1 MSRKLPPAPV
11 RARLRASTLA
21 SALALALGAGD
32 ALALGVGGLRAQ
44 SALNQP
50 FVGEIDLLDVRP
62 DELDTVKVRL
72 ATPED
77 FAKAGSERYH
87 YLTQL
92 RFTPQLSPR
101 GNTVIRVSSR
111 EPIREPYM
119 DFLVEV
125 TWPSGRLVKGYTVL
139 LDPPGTTSQ
148 RAAPIQAPVAS
159 PRAITP
165 APARPSAPA
174 PSVAPAERPA
184 ASPPPPSATAAA
196 GGFPKRIGPIRPGTG
211 LWRLSRNNAPQGAT
225 IAQTAM
231 ALYRN
236 NQGAFIQGDINRVKV
251 GQVLTIPSA
260 AELFALNPDQAE
272 RELQA
277 AMRGEKVRAAPIADT
292 SPEAPGGESRLK
304 IAGAARDSE
313 PAAATP
319 DASETSDKIE
329 EELLLVRETS
339 ETARQETQELRN
351 RIREL
356 EGQLNEIQQLLT
368 LRSAELARIQGVGV
382 GEAEGG
388 EPATT
393 LAGASDAVEEPVAD
407 EPAPL
412 PADLEA
418 ALAAAGGLS
427 GAGLDTRDQ
436 PEIEPE
442 AEPRPEDTSESS
454 EPSLAISEDP
464 AEAPAPP
471 GEDQLAASDG
481 QPTLEETQVTV
492 EADAGEGPADPEVAQ
507 TPPPG
512 PEVAA
517 GEPVESAPA
526 DEPLWRQLLM
536 PVAGAAGVT
545 ALGLGA
551 FGWLRARRRREESQ
565 EWEADEAVDLP
576 ARRPP
581 APRAGAAAVGPA
593 AAIPALVSTRDED
606 QETRVESPGGE
617 PVAVGKAE
625 PGIDDAD
632 VISEADIYIAYGRY
646 REAVDL
652 LRGELDRSPQKVEV
666 KLKLAE
672 AYFGAKNF
680 PALSELMDDLR
691 SNSREE
697 VTADQWRRLSEMAP
711 GAQSEPSLEA
721 SRRLSPARTT
731 SVPPATPGST
741 GVDPEH
747 SVEEF
752 FSLDISEAMGP
763 SVDLSP
769 PSIFQDSDSF
779 AGEPEAPKSA
789 AAFKAPSSPS
799 QDDEAPLA
807 LDDEPFQR
815 PTGLGAGSEGLGLD
829 TPSMSDLGVDYSG
842 GASDLEVTID
852 DLRTASDLDLDSFV
866 DSTRTS
872 TFADELDLARDDL
885 GAPVSPGGSPGVA
898 TAATTENAERGET
911 PGLDG
916 PEVARGDLGSSDL
929 LTSQWQMDSGLWDE
943 TATKLD
949 LARAYIE
956 MGDQDSARGILEEV
970 VSEGS
975 DEQRGEATELL
986 RGLT

>member
-92 RFTPQLSPR
+92 RFTPQISPR

-174 PSVAPAERPA
+174 PSVAPAERTA

-251 GQVLTIPSA
+251 AQVLTIPSA
-260 AELFALNPDQAE
+260 AELFALTPDQAE

-292 SPEAPGGESRLK
+292 SPEAAGGESRLK

-313 PAAATP
+313 GPAAATP

-356 EGQLNEIQQLLT
+356 EGQLNEIQQVLT

-388 EPATT
+388 G
-393 LAGASDAVEEPVAD
+393 AGDHPGRGVRRPSTNRWPMSRH
-407 EPAPL
+407 PCPRIWRRPL
-412 PADLEA
+412 PLRA
-418 ALAAAGGLS
+418 ACPGRGWTHS
-427 GAGLDTRDQ
+427 
-436 PEIEPE
+436 
-442 AEPRPEDTSESS
+442 TSSR
-454 EPSLAISEDP
+454 PSLSPCPRI
-464 AEAPAPP
+464 PP
-471 GEDQLAASDG
+471 GHPSRA
-481 QPTLEETQVTV
+481 
-492 EADAGEGPADPEVAQ
+492 
-507 TPPPG
+507 
-512 PEVAA
+512 
-517 GEPVESAPA
+517 
-526 DEPLWRQLLM
+526 WR
-536 PVAGAAGVT
+536 
-545 ALGLGA
+545 
-551 FGWLRARRRREESQ
+551 
-565 EWEADEAVDLP
+565 
-576 ARRPP
+576 
-581 APRAGAAAVGPA
+581 
-593 AAIPALVSTRDED
+593 
-606 QETRVESPGGE
+606 
-617 PVAVGKAE
+617 
-625 PGIDDAD
+625 
-632 VISEADIYIAYGRY
+632 
-646 REAVDL
+646 
-652 LRGELDRSPQKVEV
+652 
-666 KLKLAE
+666 
-672 AYFGAKNF
+672 
-680 PALSELMDDLR
+680 
-691 SNSREE
+691 
-697 VTADQWRRLSEMAP
+697 
-711 GAQSEPSLEA
+711 
-721 SRRLSPARTT
+721 
-731 SVPPATPGST
+731 
-741 GVDPEH
+741 
-747 SVEEF
+747 
-752 FSLDISEAMGP
+752 
-763 SVDLSP
+763 
-769 PSIFQDSDSF
+769 
-779 AGEPEAPKSA
+779 
-789 AAFKAPSSPS
+789 
-799 QDDEAPLA
+799 
-807 LDDEPFQR
+807 
-815 PTGLGAGSEGLGLD
+815 
-829 TPSMSDLGVDYSG
+829 
-842 GASDLEVTID
+842 
-852 DLRTASDLDLDSFV
+852 
-866 DSTRTS
+866 
-872 TFADELDLARDDL
+872 
-885 GAPVSPGGSPGVA
+885 
-898 TAATTENAERGET
+898 
-911 PGLDG
+911 
-916 PEVARGDLGSSDL
+916 
-929 LTSQWQMDSGLWDE
+929 
-943 TATKLD
+943 
-949 LARAYIE
+949 
-956 MGDQDSARGILEEV
+956 
-970 VSEGS
+970 
-975 DEQRGEATELL
+975 
-986 RGLT
+986 